1 LAVAVETGSK
11 PASQC
16 IVDVAAGLATLMGDF
31 ACAAR
36 FHVAAEAHAG
46 QTGVQRDAADEALL
60 APLVAQAR
68 AGLSSAALAAATAA
82 GRELRLDAALAEVRA
97 WLAAD
102 APAARRG
109 AGPSRSSSADR

>member
-1 LAVAVETGSK
+1 
-11 PASQC
+11 
-16 IVDVAAGLATLMGDF
+16 M
-31 ACAAR
+31 
-36 FHVAAEAHAG
+36 
-46 QTGVQRDAADEALL
+46 QRDAADEALL

-68 AGLSSAALAAATAA
+68 AGLSPSALAAATAA

-102 APAARRG
+102 APAAG